1 MTSAVSEQTSTPS
14 LEQELRRLGEN
25 LANLLRAA
33 WESDERK
40 AIEREI
46 SERLEG
52 LNRKLN
58 EATEKMRLS
67 ERLQDAWQMV
77 HGPQILR
84 EVEAGLAETLRR
96 LNEELARR
104 AAPAH
109 ETTAQPSSEPSEQVK
124 PD

>member
-1 MTSAVSEQTSTPS
+1 MSEQTTTPS
-14 LEQELRRLGEN
+14 LDQELRRLGEN
-25 LANLLRAA
+25 LAGLLRAA

-40 AIEREI
+40 AVEREI
-46 SERLEG
+46 GEKLEG
-52 LNRKLN
+52 LNRKIN
-58 EATEKMRLS
+58 EATERVRLG
-67 ERLQDAWQMV
+67 ERLQDAWQTM

-96 LNEELARR
+96 LNDELSRR

-109 ETTAQPSSEPSEQVK
+109 ETAAQPTPEAAEQVK

>member
-1 MTSAVSEQTSTPS
+1 MSEQTTYPS
-14 LEQELRRLGEN
+14 LEQELRRLGDN

-46 SERLEG
+46 TERLERV
-52 LNRKLN
+52 NRKIT
-58 EATEKMRLS
+58 EATERVRLG

-96 LNEELARR
+96 INDELSRR
-104 AAPAH
+104 TAPAH
-109 ETTAQPSSEPSEQVK
+109 ETSAQQPSPEAAGQVK